1 MILKDSFRYQNF
13 YDKLINAAYTFL
25 IINNNVTRRKQ
36 EHLRS
41 KSNPDAEDETIIVK
55 SEYFENEKIIPMNV
69 VVFLMDILEE
79 KEKLTTA
86 IAAAKSAAKINIDAT
101 IEMNKVRQQIANVFR
116 RMSDIKSCETK
127 TTGKSMMLN
136 ADKNQVSYTYDIN
149 EVITI
154 DFNRNV
160 VKSLMKKLN
169 EQSDRASAEIDMA
182 NITVEVNYTPKYDL
196 DDTFEDCII
205 KCCNIS

>member
-13 YDKLINAAYTFL
+13 YDKLINEAYTLL
-25 IINNNVTRRKQ
+25 IMNNNITQRKQ

-55 SEYFENEKIIPMNV
+55 AECFENEKIVPMNV
-69 VVFLMDILEE
+69 VTFLMDILEE
-79 KEKLTTA
+79 KEKLTAA
-86 IAAAKSAAKINIDAT
+86 IATAKSTAKINIDAT
-101 IEMNKVRQQIANVFR
+101 IEMNKVRQQIAGVFR
-116 RMSDIKSCETK
+116 HMSGIKSYETK
-127 TTGKSMMLN
+127 ATGRSMMLN
-136 ADKNQVSYTYDIN
+136 ADKNQVPYTYDIN

-169 EQSDRASAEIDMA
+169 EQSDKASAEIDFA
-182 NITVEVNYTPKYDL
+182 NITVEVNYTPKYEL
-196 DDTFEDCII
+196 DDTLEDCII
-205 KCCNIS
+205 NCCSIS